1 MRKDYRISDVAAYI
15 NWVYF
20 FHAWSVPQQSDEG
33 QRLYAEAQQMLK
45 HLQPYLKV
53 KCIVEILPA
62 YSDGDDIVV
71 QKTRPCE
78 CGQNHPFG
86 APIHLPML
94 RQQTP
99 NKEGQCLCLSDFI
112 RPKSVMKQ
120 DKIGV
125 FAASTAIDVSKTY
138 PNDEFNGM
146 LLQTLAD
153 RLAEAG
159 TERLHQ
165 EVRKNLWG
173 YVPNENLTIEELHQE
188 KFQGIRPAVGY
199 PCLPD
204 ISINYLIDEI
214 LGLKSIGVTLT
225 TSAMMQPHAS
235 VSGLMISL
243 PQAHY
248 FSVGKVD
255 EAQLKDY
262 ARRRNMTVEEINKY
276 IQCC

>member
-53 KCIVEILPA
+53 KCVVEILPA

-71 QKTRPCE
+71 QRIRPCE
-78 CGQNHPFG
+78 CGQAHPFG
-86 APIHLPML
+86 DPIRLPML

-99 NKEGQCLCLSDFI
+99 GKDGNCLCLSDFI
-112 RPKSVMKQ
+112 RPKSVIKQ
-120 DKIGV
+120 DKIGI
-125 FAASTAIDVSKTY
+125 FASSTAIDVNKTY
-138 PNDEFNGM
+138 PNDDFNGM

-165 EVRKNLWG
+165 EVRRTIWG
-173 YVPNENLTIEELHQE
+173 YAPQEDLTISELHQE

-225 TSAMMQPHAS
+225 TSAMMRPHAS

-243 PQAHY
+243 PQARY
-248 FSVGKVD
+248 FSVGNVD
-255 EAQLKDY
+255 ETQLRDY
-262 ARRRNMTVEEINKY
+262 AQRRHMTVEEINKY

>member
-1 MRKDYRISDVAAYI
+1 MRKDYRISDVADYI

-20 FHAWSVPQQSDEG
+20 FHAWSVPQRSDEG

-53 KCIVEILPA
+53 KCVVEILPA
-62 YSDGDDIVV
+62 YSEGDDIVV
-71 QKTRPCE
+71 QKTRLCE
-78 CGQNHPFG
+78 CGQVHPVG
-86 APIHLPML
+86 TPIRLPML
-94 RQQTP
+94 RQQIP
-99 NKEGQCLCLSDFI
+99 DGEGRCLCLSDFI
-112 RPKSVMKQ
+112 RPKSVAKQ

-125 FAASTAIDVSKTY
+125 FAVSTAIDVGKTY
-138 PNDEFNGM
+138 PNDDFNGM

-159 TERLHQ
+159 AERLHQ
-165 EVRKNLWG
+165 EVRRTLWG
-173 YVPNENLTIEELHQE
+173 YAPQENLTIEELHQE

-204 ISINYLIDEI
+204 ISINRLIDEI
-214 LGLKSIGVTLT
+214 VGLESIGVTLT
-225 TSAMMQPHAS
+225 TSAMMHPHAS

-243 PQAHY
+243 PQARY

-255 EAQLKDY
+255 ETQLRDY
-262 ARRRNMTVEEINKY
+262 ADRRNMTVEEISKY